1 MATLL
6 RFDDPMTLLNRL
18 HVSFNRLHATPRS
31 RTFFAVT
38 TTIALVGIPAVAM
51 RAYAQLQASPKAVL
65 DQAWQI
71 VDREYVDPKFNQVD
85 WQQERQTLLSRS
97 YASPEE
103 AYTALRE
110 ALKKLEDPYTRFMN
124 PEEFQALNR
133 EMGGELTGV
142 GMQLKQD
149 ETTKALTVV
158 KPIENSPA
166 LQAGVLPGDLILQID
181 RRTTEGMTVE
191 AAAGLIR
198 GEPDTQVRLQFQ
210 REGKEPFELTLT
222 RARIS
227 IPAVR
232 SSLRMEGQRKIGYIR
247 LNEFSA
253 HAAEQMEQAITTLQN
268 QNVDQF
274 VLDLRG
280 NPGGRLDQGVAI
292 ARMWINSGD
301 IVRTVDRDG
310 SAEQIRANNSAL
322 TDLPLAVLVDG
333 NSASASEIVAGALK
347 DDNRAVVVGTQTF
360 GKALVQQVNQLAD
373 GSGLNVTIAR
383 YFTPSGLDINHKG
396 ITPDIVIELTEQQQ
410 KDLAANPDQVGTA
423 QDPQYLRA
431 ITHLEQAAIPRS

>member
-1 MATLL
+1 
-6 RFDDPMTLLNRL
+6 MTLLNRL
-18 HVSFNRLHATPRS
+18 HVSFNRMRATPQS
-31 RTFFAVT
+31 GTLFAVT
-38 TTIALVGIPAVAM
+38 ALALIAVPAVAL
-51 RAYAQLQASPKAVL
+51 RAFAQLQASPKAVI

-71 VDREYVDPKFNQVD
+71 VDREFVDPKFNQVD

-103 AYTALRE
+103 AYTALRT
-110 ALKKLEDPYTRFMN
+110 ALEKLDDPYTRFMN

-133 EMGGELTGV
+133 GMAGELTGV

-166 LQAGVLPGDLILQID
+166 LTAGVLPGDLILQID
-181 RRTTEGMTVE
+181 GRSTQDMTVE
-191 AAAGLIR
+191 TAAGLIR

-210 REGKEPFELTLT
+210 RQGGEPFELTLT

-232 SSLRMEGQRKIGYIR
+232 SSLQLEGQRRIGYIR

-253 HAAEQMEQAITTLQN
+253 HAAEQMKQAITDLQS

-333 NSASASEIVAGALK
+333 SSASASEIVAGALK
-347 DDNRAVVVGTQTF
+347 DDHRAVVIGSQTF

-383 YFTPSGLDINHKG
+383 YFTPSGLDINHTG
-396 ITPDIVIELTEQQQ
+396 ITPDIVVDLTAQQ
-410 KDLAANPDQVGTA
+410 KQDLAANPDQIGTA
-423 QDPQYLRA
+423 QDPQYQRA
-431 ITHLEQAAIPRS
+431 IQYLGETAASPRP